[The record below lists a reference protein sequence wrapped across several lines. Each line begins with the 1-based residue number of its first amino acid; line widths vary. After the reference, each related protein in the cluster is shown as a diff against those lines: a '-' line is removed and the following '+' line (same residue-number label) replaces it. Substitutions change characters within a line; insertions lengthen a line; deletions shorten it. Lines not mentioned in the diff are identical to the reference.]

1 MADNFRKNLISKCIR
16 DSGTGELDA
25 DVLNEVINGTSDI
38 DVVRLRTYAW
48 RHTIASVHRV
58 QMYKYLLGIS
68 GAYPETREIVEQ
80 HRRDEAMVLL
90 RCLITTRST
99 DYQLVDGHVTEPEPS
114 DDDVLKMILLANNRL
129 NDAFVRDMQAMIISA
144 IVKQVRSVCRCD
156 WVDTFCIARSLYSM
170 LNEKFDERTVRST
183 IKEVHQEVHL
193 SDAARDDSEKFWAS
207 FDVEIWLRTGC
218 CALLRSERAMQ
229 RVMDKL
235 CTGMNVVPLV
245 KALIVDYLQ
254 TAESRFG
261 KGFKD
266 AGVAMTEDGELR
278 MVNRAIETV
287 VFETMQKKP
296 GRISELRIRT
306 TIS

>member
-1 MADNFRKNLISKCIR
+1 MSDNFRKNLISKCIR

-25 DVLNEVINGTSDI
+25 DVLNEVMNGTSDI

-48 RHTIASVHRV
+48 RHTIARVHLV
-58 QMYKYLLGIS
+58 QMYKYMLGIS
-68 GAYPETREIVEQ
+68 SAYPETREVVEQ

-99 DYQLVDGHVTEPEPS
+99 NYELVDGQVTDPEPNN
-114 DDDVLKMILLANNRL
+114 DDVLKMILLANNRL
-129 NDAFVRDMQAMIISA
+129 TDAFMRDIQTMIISA
-144 IVKQVRSVCRCD
+144 IVKQVRAVCRCD

-170 LNEKFDERTVRST
+170 LSEKFDERTVRNT
-183 IKEVHQEVHL
+183 IKEIHQEVRL
-193 SDAARDDSEKFWAS
+193 SEAAREGSDKFWEG
-207 FDVEIWLRTGC
+207 FDIEVWLRTGC

-235 CTGMNVVPLV
+235 CTGMHVVPLV
-245 KALIVDYLQ
+245 KALTMDYL
-254 TAESRFG
+254 ESAGNRYG

-266 AGVAMTEDGELR
+266 AGVTMTEDGELR
-278 MVNRAIETV
+278 MVNRAIETI

-296 GRISELRIRT
+296 ARISELRTRNT
-306 TIS
+306 VS

>member
-1 MADNFRKNLISKCIR
+1 
-16 DSGTGELDA
+16 
-25 DVLNEVINGTSDI
+25 
-38 DVVRLRTYAW
+38 LRTYAW

-229 RVMDKL
+229 RWA
-235 CTGMNVVPLV
+235 GHE
-245 KALIVDYLQ
+245 ALIVDYLQ